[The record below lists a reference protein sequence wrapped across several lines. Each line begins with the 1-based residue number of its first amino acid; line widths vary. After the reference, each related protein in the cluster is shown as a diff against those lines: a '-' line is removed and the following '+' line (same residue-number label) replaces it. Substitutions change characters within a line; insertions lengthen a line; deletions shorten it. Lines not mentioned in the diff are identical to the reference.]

1 MQHAKFDLTYWCIL
15 AVITLSIAG
24 CISTEQEFKN
34 NLDAHI
40 NWNIERYQKDH
51 GVDFIRSE
59 ETTDGKVDYFYEYTI
74 QGLLDPKGS
83 KSCYVMVVD
92 KSSQAIV
99 SWHFIGEDE
108 YCRTSVNQ
116 PSDTGKQL
124 SPDY

>member
-1 MQHAKFDLTYWCIL
+1 LQHAKFHLTSWCIFS
-15 AVITLSIAG
+15 AFTLQISG

-59 ETTDGKVDYFYEYTI
+59 ETVDGMVEFFYQYTI
-74 QGLLDPKGS
+74 QGLLDPKGI

-92 KSSQAIV
+92 KGSQTIV

-108 YCRTSVNQ
+108 HCRISVNQ